1 MSHVVTIRT
10 MVRDRAAVD
19 AACRRLRW
27 ALPRMGEASL
37 YSGEVSGLVVT
48 VPDWVYPVVADLASG
63 QLRYDNFGG
72 AWGDVRQLDRFLQ
85 AYAVEKTR
93 IEARRQG
100 HDVVEQPLPD
110 GSIRMT
116 IRVGGGS

>member
-1 MSHVVTIRT
+1 MDVACGNDQDDGAGSRGGGRGVSQAEVGAAADGRGEF
-10 MVRDRAAVD
+10 VQRRSFRVGRDR
-19 AACRRLRW
+19 
-27 ALPRMGEASL
+27 
-37 YSGEVSGLVVT
+37 
-48 VPDWVYPVVADLASG
+48 
-63 QLRYDNFGG
+63 QLQYDTFGG
-72 AWGDVRQLDRFLQ
+72 AWGDVKQLDRFLQ